1 MATPA
6 EIKKNNQKN
15 SPLNN
20 HITCNER
27 AVEPLEQQKIQQFT
41 FLHVPLFPNYF
52 EYLKKGPQKNH
63 ADMFTVLFTGRLL
76 GFTKKKKSVGNNK
89 RPGVE
94 MESDEQY
101 QLIYASGSI
110 GGEEERSAEKPQ
122 VNLSF

>member
-1 MATPA
+1 
-6 EIKKNNQKN
+6 
-15 SPLNN
+15 
-20 HITCNER
+20 
-27 AVEPLEQQKIQQFT
+27 
-41 FLHVPLFPNYF
+41 
-52 EYLKKGPQKNH
+52 
-63 ADMFTVLFTGRLL
+63 MFTVLFTGRLL

>member
-1 MATPA
+1 MNELSSLLSNRKYSSYHFYT
-6 EIKKNNQKN
+6 
-15 SPLNN
+15 SHYFL
-20 HITCNER
+20 ITSS
-27 AVEPLEQQKIQQFT
+27 I
-41 FLHVPLFPNYF
+41 
-52 EYLKKGPQKNH
+52 LKKDPKKIMQICSQSYSQV
-63 ADMFTVLFTGRLL
+63 DYWDLQ
-76 GFTKKKKSVGNNK
+76 KKKKSVGNNK